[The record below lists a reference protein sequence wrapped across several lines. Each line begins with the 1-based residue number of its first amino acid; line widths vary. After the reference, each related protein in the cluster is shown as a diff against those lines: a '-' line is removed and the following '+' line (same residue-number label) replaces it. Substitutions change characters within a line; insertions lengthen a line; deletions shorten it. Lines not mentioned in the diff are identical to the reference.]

1 MSMLDVSQGSFRSK
15 PCVFFKNKQVPIDAM
30 QAALK
35 KLIKQK
41 QKELDRNP
49 KTTNNDLR
57 IHNNFLYVKGYD
69 SDISA
74 Y

>member
-1 MSMLDVSQGSFRSK
+1 
-15 PCVFFKNKQVPIDAM
+15 M